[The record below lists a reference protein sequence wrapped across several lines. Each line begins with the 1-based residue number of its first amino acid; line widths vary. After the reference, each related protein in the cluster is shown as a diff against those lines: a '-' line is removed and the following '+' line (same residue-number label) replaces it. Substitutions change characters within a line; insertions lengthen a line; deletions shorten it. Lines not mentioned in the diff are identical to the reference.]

1 MSFDMQAVW
10 QNLPLL
16 VSGIWLTIAIV
27 VVSLAAG
34 VVIGLVV
41 CSGVL
46 FARGIA
52 YYMSVSYVALFRGL
66 PEPIIIFWL
75 YYCAP
80 FILNTKLSAFA
91 TGTIALAIPTG
102 AYLAE
107 IFRAGI
113 QAVPHGQIEAARAI
127 GLAPWSVAADVVV
140 PQAMRIM
147 IPPTLGIVTILIKN
161 SALVSAIGVEELFY
175 RATVLAGQTLRY
187 LEFLTAA
194 ALIYFVLILPLS
206 LLVQRQERYLL
217 RKVW

>member
-1 MSFDMQAVW
+1 MSFDTQVVW

-16 VSGIWLTIAIV
+16 LSGIWLTIAIV
-27 VVSLAAG
+27 MVSLAVA
-34 VVIGLVV
+34 VVIGVVV
-41 CSGVL
+41 CTGML
-46 FARGIA
+46 FARGLA
-52 YYMSVSYVALFRGL
+52 YYISVYYVALFRGL

-80 FILNTKLSAFA
+80 FILNTKLSAFT

-113 QAVPHGQIEAARAI
+113 QAVPRGQIEAARAI

-140 PQAMRIM
+140 PQAMRMM
-147 IPPTLGIVTILIKN
+147 IPPMLGIVTILIKN

-194 ALIYFVLILPLS
+194 AFIYFVLILPLS
-206 LLVQRQERYLL
+206 LLVQRQERQLL
-217 RKVW
+217 RRVR